1 MPAFPSLHHAETSS
15 GTTAAHWPPAL
26 PSPRAPRRP
35 PPSRSSA
42 PPPPA
47 RAPPPPPPTAP
58 GPGPPPRA
66 ARRLGA
72 PTTQHQCLCWQGH
85 LQQQQ
90 RGSRAFFAC
99 ARATSTPISTP
110 FLPRSLDY
118 LQTIEDLLQRLQL
131 RLPGAAAR
139 VLHTQPLTGASALL
153 DGSAWPGHPMP
164 VPARQRR
171 AVRSTCPAP
180 IAPNSPCRWQTPGR
194 LQDCGGRA
202 RRAAQRTGQAVR
214 AWRVPCGWAVAV
226 GGCVRGTNGMCEG
239 CARNE
244 RGPVLAC
251 GVHARAV
258 GASGHEH
265 CTALHDRRRAAAC
278 PPPTPRCSC

>member
-1 MPAFPSLHHAETSS
+1 MRGA
-15 GTTAAHWPPAL
+15 G
-26 PSPRAPRRP
+26 
-35 PPSRSSA
+35 
-42 PPPPA
+42 
-47 RAPPPPPPTAP
+47 
-58 GPGPPPRA
+58 GGGGGGGGGGV
-66 ARRLGA
+66 GA

-180 IAPNSPCRWQTPGR
+180 IAPNSTCRWQTPGR